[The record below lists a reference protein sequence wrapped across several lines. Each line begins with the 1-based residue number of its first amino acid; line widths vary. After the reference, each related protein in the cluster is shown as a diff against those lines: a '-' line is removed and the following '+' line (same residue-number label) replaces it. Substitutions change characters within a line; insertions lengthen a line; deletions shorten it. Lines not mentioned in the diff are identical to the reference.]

1 MILGRTTNPCGSH
14 RNCFQ
19 EESLYCDLHIHST
32 ASDGTVDPAE
42 LAVLAK
48 DAGLAAI
55 ALTDHDTTAGLVA
68 CERACAE
75 AGIAFVPGIELSA
88 DPTRI
93 RMSRTAAQESVR
105 RGTLHILGLFV
116 RHDEPR
122 LLKVQEKLLR
132 ARADRN
138 PRMIAKLNELGVRI
152 DYQEVIDEAGG
163 QVVGRPHIA
172 AVLLRKGY
180 VKSIQDAFAR
190 YIGEGAA
197 AYVGK
202 DRLSP
207 DEAIDAIHRAGGLAM
222 LAHPVQ
228 LRCANL
234 DELRLVVRSLRDA
247 GLDGIETRHSD
258 HRPIDVEQFE
268 QLAAEM
274 GLLTTGGSDFH
285 GSRKNIALG
294 SQRVPF
300 EVYEQL
306 KDAVQTV

>member
-1 MILGRTTNPCGSH
+1 M
-14 RNCFQ
+14 
-19 EESLYCDLHIHST
+19 YCDLHIHST
-32 ASDGTVDPAE
+32 ASDGTARPAE
-42 LAVLAK
+42 LAVLAQR
-48 DAGLAAI
+48 AGLAAI
-55 ALTDHDTTAGLVA
+55 ALTDHDTTAGLPECA
-68 CERACAE
+68 QACAE
-75 AGIAFVPGIELSA
+75 RNIAFVPGIELSA
-88 DPTRI
+88 DPGRI
-93 RMSRTAAQESVR
+93 RTGRSANDVNAR

-138 PRMIAKLNELGVRI
+138 PAIIAKLNELGVRI
-152 DYQEVIDEAGG
+152 DEQEVIDEAGG

-197 AYVGK
+197 AYARK

-228 LRCANL
+228 LRCESL
-234 DELRLVVRSLRDA
+234 DELRLLVRSLRDV

-258 HRPIDVEQFE
+258 HRPMDVEHFE
-268 QLAAEM
+268 ELAVDLD
-274 GLLTTGGSDFH
+274 LLTTGGSDYH
-285 GSRKNIALG
+285 GTRKSIALG
-294 SQRVPF
+294 SQQVPF
-300 EVYEQL
+300 EVYERL
-306 KDAVQTV
+306 REAVQGVTG